1 MWTSVPTYSKLL
13 PAVVMFI
20 TLPVIVVS
28 AKRSFSKLKLIDNYL
43 LSSISQGRLHSL
55 AILSIENKEACSLD
69 I

>member
-1 MWTSVPTYSKLL
+1 
-13 PAVVMFI
+13 MFI
-20 TLPVIVVS
+20 TLPVIVAS

-43 LSSISQGRLHSL
+43 LSSVSQGRLHSL